1 MGEGRKA
8 GIGTASLTLPGWVL
22 RPLDPEGKRC
32 KAIGC
37 PLGGG
42 DCHAASPYFPLL
54 REGTLASQNL
64 DSTSFNIIVLVAL
77 KISPS
82 GMFSSH

>member
-42 DCHAASPYFPLL
+42 DCHVASPYFPLL
-54 REGTLASQNL
+54 TEERLHLRTLIPLLSI
-64 DSTSFNIIVLVAL
+64 SSFLL
-77 KISPS
+77 L
-82 GMFSSH
+82 